1 VGVLGATGAVGQR
14 FLQYLDGHPWFEVV
28 ALGAS
33 ERSAGKKYEAAAAWQ
48 LSAELPDFVRG
59 KTVVACSPA
68 AMKDV
73 DVVFSALVRGA
84 RRLWRRCGAR
94 AAASGRGAAR
104 NCDCGCSIVRM

>member
-33 ERSAGKKYEAAAAWQ
+33 ERSAGKKYEAATSWQ

-59 KTVVACSPA
+59 KTVVTCSPA

-73 DVVFSALVRGA
+73 DLVFSALVRVWA
-84 RRLWRRCGAR
+84 PF
-94 AAASGRGAAR
+94 GAAR
-104 NCDCGCSIVRM
+104 PAGCGGMTRREASGTHGPQTRR